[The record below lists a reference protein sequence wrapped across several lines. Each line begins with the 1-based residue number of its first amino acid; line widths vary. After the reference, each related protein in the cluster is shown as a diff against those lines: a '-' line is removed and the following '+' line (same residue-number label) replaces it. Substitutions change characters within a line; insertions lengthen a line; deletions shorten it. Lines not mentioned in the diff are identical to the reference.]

1 MSSSIDPD
9 QIVRDFSAAWGRA
22 DLDFIMDAFAEDAI
36 YHNMPMQALEGKAAI
51 RAGIEA
57 FLKQSPAGIDFE
69 IVNQVAA
76 GNLVMN
82 ERIDTFENEGNKTAA
97 PVAGFFQIDDAGK
110 IAVWRDYFDMGAFQ
124 AN

>member
-124 AN
+124 AS